1 MAWPQADPR
10 VAPPVAL
17 EQRAADNLRFI
28 RETME
33 RSSVFTS
40 LPGRGTIAIGATALG
55 AAWIASRQERPEAW
69 LAVWLAEACVAVS
82 IAAFATARKIQ
93 NMPTP
98 TSLRPLRNFALGL
111 APPFLAGAALTFALY
126 WERATW
132 AVPGV
137 WLLLYGCGIAT
148 GGAFSIRMV
157 PVMGACFMVLGCAAL
172 FLPAH
177 WHDIVLAAGFGG
189 LHLVFGTIVTRRY
202 GG

>member
-1 MAWPQADPR
+1 
-10 VAPPVAL
+10 
-17 EQRAADNLRFI
+17 
-28 RETME
+28 ME
-33 RSSVFTS
+33 RSAVFTS

-55 AAWIASRQERPEAW
+55 AAWIASRQGQPEIW
-69 LAVWLAEACVAVS
+69 LGVWLAEACLAVS
-82 IAAFATARKIQ
+82 IAAFATARKIRSV
-93 NMPTP
+93 P

-157 PVMGACFMVLGCAAL
+157 PVMGACFMILGSAAL
-172 FLPAH
+172 FIPAQ
-177 WHDIVLAAGFGG
+177 WHDIVLGAGFGG
-189 LHLVFGTIVTRRY
+189 LHLLFGTIVTRRY